1 MPLKRKQKKVLVVED
16 EKPMAHALELKLSK
30 ADFEVVVASD
40 GEEAINCLQNGG
52 FDLILLD
59 IMLPKLDGFGVLEKM
74 KELKINTPVIM
85 SSNLGQEED
94 KKKALSMGA
103 VDYIIKSDVPIA
115 EIVEKVKQNLK

>member
-1 MPLKRKQKKVLVVED
+1 MKRKQKKVLVVED